1 MTLGAHW
8 LRHLLSQPDPA
19 LSAGIAVTTRD
30 PATTG
35 SVVGNPEI
43 DALGAALTWMQGR

>member
-19 LSAGIAVTTRD
+19 LSADIAVTTRD

-35 SVVGNPEI
+35 SVPGNPEI
-43 DALGAALTWMQGR
+43 DAIGAALTLMHGR